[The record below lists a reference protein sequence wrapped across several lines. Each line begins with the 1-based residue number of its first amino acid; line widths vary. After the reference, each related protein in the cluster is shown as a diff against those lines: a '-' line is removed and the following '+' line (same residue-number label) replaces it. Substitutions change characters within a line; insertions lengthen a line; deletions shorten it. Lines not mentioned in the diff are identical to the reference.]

1 MLPGLGLLHGCSGLL
16 NTGGAG
22 DLFGA
27 LISNQMKSIR
37 HMNSILSTV
46 TPGVTLAHFAVENA
60 PA

>member
-1 MLPGLGLLHGCSGLL
+1 MLPGLGLLHGCSGLQ
-16 NTGGAG
+16 AVPA